1 LGQPSVRA
9 GAIEGATVSTVGDVL
24 STILWIYLLLLIA
37 RVVIDLVMMLS
48 RSWQPSGFVLVIVE
62 AIYTVTDPP
71 LNLIRKI
78 IPPLRLG
85 GVGLDLSF
93 LVLFIVIQVLISL
106 THLL

>member
-1 LGQPSVRA
+1 M
-9 GAIEGATVSTVGDVL
+9 STVGDVL

-48 RSWQPSGFVLVIVE
+48 RDWQPSGFVLVIVE

-78 IPPLRLG
+78 IPPLKIG

>member
-1 LGQPSVRA
+1 
-9 GAIEGATVSTVGDVL
+9 VSTVGDVL

-48 RSWQPSGFVLVIVE
+48 RDWQPSGFVLVIVE

-71 LNLIRKI
+71 LNLIRKV
-78 IPPLRLG
+78 IPPLKIG

>member
-1 LGQPSVRA
+1 M
-9 GAIEGATVSTVGDVL
+9 STVGDVL

-48 RSWQPSGFVLVIVE
+48 RDWQPGGFVLVIVE

-78 IPPLRLG
+78 IPPLKIG